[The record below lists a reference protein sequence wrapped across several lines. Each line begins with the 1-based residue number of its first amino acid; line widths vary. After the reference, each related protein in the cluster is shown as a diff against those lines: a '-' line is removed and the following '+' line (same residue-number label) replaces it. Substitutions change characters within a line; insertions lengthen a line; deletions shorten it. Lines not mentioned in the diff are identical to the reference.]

1 MNKYINKPYE
11 ILLDDINLTLLGYYP
26 DNEFFWTRDE
36 PFVTIHIINGKYIFS
51 STGKELNYVSDLQ
64 KEYFKF
70 TNKILT
76 F

>member
-1 MNKYINKPYE
+1 MDE

-36 PFVTIHIINGKYIFS
+36 PFVTIHIINEKYIFS

>member
-1 MNKYINKPYE
+1 MKE

-26 DNEFFWTRDE
+26 INEFFWTTDE
-36 PFVTIHIINGKYIFS
+36 PFVTIHILNGKYIFS
-51 STGKELNYVSDLQ
+51 STGKELIYVSDVQ

-76 F
+76 FKQQEK

>member
-1 MNKYINKPYE
+1 MDE

-51 STGKELNYVSDLQ
+51 
-64 KEYFKF
+64 
-70 TNKILT
+70 
-76 F
+76 